1 MLKSVPDARATTLA
15 RKVSAGSAANDKAET
30 ACVLPGRVAI
40 MRPQVIAMLGA
51 ALLTG
56 CAGHSFPLSNRFIVP
71 EGASDTAEVFSDT
84 NGTLYPSGWQ
94 SYFHPRFDRKR
105 PGEGRWRA
113 GNLLAQSELNPKFRS
128 LIERDE
134 VRQLNELRAFSNRHK
149 RIFILVHG
157 YNTSVAEA
165 AIPYAMIEE
174 HLDLKPGDGVIR
186 FYWDG
191 LIGKGAG
198 AIKVWFKVASDSQL
212 VGSRALRAVLSQISG
227 RDVFIVAHSR
237 GASVVISA
245 LGNPVYESGF
255 FARLNR
261 AARSWGKSYRTILAP
276 RPLVDQ
282 SNRIHVLM
290 LAPAIDRID
299 FCDSTQ
305 QPRNS
310 KDFVCTKLRPLGGQV
325 KSFDYT
331 VNTDDPV
338 LGKFI
343 FSSHAFNPTGLGY
356 SPIIGREL
364 KGESYP
370 IFREYL
376 LEKPQSFHGF
386 KDYAA
391 QPIFLEMLRNIGI
404 GKNSEQR
411 PMEPLAH

>member
-1 MLKSVPDARATTLA
+1 MHNTLPEARPAIWA
-15 RKVSAGSAANDKAET
+15 RKIGCGSAGNHKTEAAII
-30 ACVLPGRVAI
+30 LPFRVTTTRSKIVAI
-40 MRPQVIAMLGA
+40 LGA
-51 ALLTG
+51 TLLTG
-56 CAGHSFPLSNRFIVP
+56 CAGHSFPLSNRFIIP
-71 EGASDTAEVFSDT
+71 DAASDTAEVFSDT

-94 SYFHPRFDRKR
+94 SYFHPKFDKKR

-113 GNLLAQSELNPKFRS
+113 GNLLAQSEQSPKFRS

-134 VRQLNELRAFSNRHK
+134 VRQLNELRAFSNHHK

-157 YNTSVAEA
+157 YNTSVAETT
-165 AIPYAMIEE
+165 IPYSMIEAE
-174 HLDLKPGDGVIR
+174 LDLKPGDGIIR

-198 AIKVWFKVASDSQL
+198 ALKIWFKVANDSQL
-212 VGSRALRAVLSQISG
+212 VGSRGLRAVLSQISG
-227 RDVFIVAHSR
+227 REVYIIAHSR
-237 GASVVISA
+237 GASVVMSA

-261 AARSWGKSYRTILAP
+261 AARNWGRSYHSILAP
-276 RPLVDQ
+276 KPLDDQ
-282 SNRIHVLM
+282 SNNIHVLM

-299 FCDSTQ
+299 FCDSSQ
-305 QPRNS
+305 QPRRS

-356 SPIIGREL
+356 SPNIGRGL

-370 IFREYL
+370 ILREYL

-386 KDYAA
+386 KEYAA
-391 QPIFLEMLRNIGI
+391 HPVFLEMLHNIGI
-404 GKNSEQR
+404 GKVAAQR
-411 PMEPLAH
+411 PMEPLAN

>member
-1 MLKSVPDARATTLA
+1 MFKTIPGLCPAVLVDE
-15 RKVSAGSAANDKAET
+15 VYFGSAYYRET
-30 ACVLPGRVAI
+30 TADFALTTHGATMPLKLLAI
-40 MRPQVIAMLGA
+40 LGA
-51 ALLTG
+51 ALLAG
-56 CAGHSFPLSNRFIVP
+56 CAGHSFPLSNRFVLP
-71 EGASDTAEVFSDT
+71 VATTDTAEVFADT

-94 SYFHPRFDRKR
+94 SYFHPKLDRKR

-113 GNLLAQSELNPKFRS
+113 GNWLAQSDQSPRFRS

-134 VRQLNELRAFSNRHK
+134 TRQLSELREFSKRHK

-157 YNTSVAEA
+157 YNTSVTEA
-165 AIPYAMIEE
+165 NIPYSLIEE
-174 HLDLKPGDGVIR
+174 ELDLRPSDGVIR

-198 AIKVWFKVASDSQL
+198 AIKIWFKVASDSQL
-212 VGSRALRAVLSQISG
+212 VGSRALRAVLSQISE
-227 RDVFIVAHSR
+227 REIYIIAHSR
-237 GASVVISA
+237 GASVVMSA

-255 FARLNR
+255 LARINR
-261 AARSWGKSYRTILAP
+261 AARSWGKSYRSILAP
-276 RPLVDQ
+276 KPLVDQ
-282 SNRIHVLM
+282 ANNIHVLM

-299 FCDSTQ
+299 FCDSAQ

-310 KDFVCTKLRPLGGQV
+310 KGFVCSKLRPLGTQV

-331 VNTDDPV
+331 VNPDDPV

-356 SPIIGREL
+356 TPSIGREL

-376 LEKPQSFHGF
+376 LEKPQSFHAF
-386 KDYAA
+386 KDYAVH
-391 QPIFLEMLRNIGI
+391 PVFLEMLHNIGI
-404 GKNSEQR
+404 GKPAARRS
-411 PMEPLAH
+411 MEPLAH